1 MKNQNV
7 IEGLFTYRLHV
18 LKKQT
23 DRTMNE
29 AFTDEIALT
38 LTEARVLL
46 SVGSFGALSV
56 SDLGKASNLD
66 RSQASRATDIL
77 ERKGLVEKTSSTTD
91 GRGVVVTL
99 TAKGKKTYTRAAA
112 IAKARR
118 WWRCTSFLN
127 AALSPFCAL
136 SMRTR
141 SCSAS
146 SSRLLRL
153 DAESCGLFTP
163 VAARSELCESTAIA
177 GSDGIDPPFA
187 EGIAAPRAE
196 DTITPQCTSAPTA

>member
-1 MKNQNV
+1 MKDANV
-7 IEGLFTYRLHV
+7 IESLFTYRLHV

-46 SVGSFGALSV
+46 SIGSFGALSV

-77 ERKGLVEKTSSTTD
+77 ERKGLVEKTSSATD

-112 IAKARR
+112 IAKARNDDI
-118 WWRCTSFLN
+118 L
-127 AALSPFCAL
+127 AALRPAEREAL
-136 SMRTR
+136 GTIL
-141 SCSAS
+141 AK
-146 SSRLLRL
+146 L
-153 DAESCGLFTP
+153 
-163 VAARSELCESTAIA
+163 IA
-177 GSDGIDPPFA
+177 TQ
-187 EGIAAPRAE
+187 RAE
-196 DTITPQCTSAPTA
+196 ETAE

>member
-46 SVGSFGALSV
+46 SVGSFGTLSV

-112 IAKARR
+112 IAKGPLNSPAMRA
-118 WWRCTSFLN
+118 TLSSNKSSF
-127 AALSPFCAL
+127 ATGS
-136 SMRTR
+136 
-141 SCSAS
+141 
-146 SSRLLRL
+146 
-153 DAESCGLFTP
+153 TP
-163 VAARSELCESTAIA
+163 MNSKS
-177 GSDGIDPPFA
+177 
-187 EGIAAPRAE
+187 
-196 DTITPQCTSAPTA
+196 

>member
-29 AFTDEIALT
+29 AFTDEISLT

-66 RSQASRATDIL
+66 RSQASRGTDIL
-77 ERKGLVEKTSSTTD
+77 ERKGLVEKTSSATD

-99 TAKGKKTYTRAAA
+99 TAKGKKTYARATA
-112 IAKARR
+112 IAKARNDDILATLGQAER
-118 WWRCTSFLN
+118 E
-127 AALSPFCAL
+127 ALGKMLAKL
-136 SMRTR
+136 
-141 SCSAS
+141 
-146 SSRLLRL
+146 
-153 DAESCGLFTP
+153 
-163 VAARSELCESTAIA
+163 
-177 GSDGIDPPFA
+177 
-187 EGIAAPRAE
+187 IAAQGDDE
-196 DTITPQCTSAPTA
+196 TAG

>member
-1 MKNQNV
+1 MKNRNV

-23 DRTMNE
+23 DRTMNQ

-46 SVGSFGALSV
+46 SVGSFGTLSV

-77 ERKGLVEKTSSTTD
+77 ERKGLVEKTSSATD

-99 TAKGKKTYTRAAA
+99 TAKGKRTYTRAAA
-112 IAKARR
+112 IAKARNDDILATLGQAER
-118 WWRCTSFLN
+118 E
-127 AALSPFCAL
+127 ALGKILAKL
-136 SMRTR
+136 
-141 SCSAS
+141 
-146 SSRLLRL
+146 
-153 DAESCGLFTP
+153 
-163 VAARSELCESTAIA
+163 
-177 GSDGIDPPFA
+177 
-187 EGIAAPRAE
+187 IAAQGDDE
-196 DTITPQCTSAPTA
+196 TAG

>member
-1 MKNQNV
+1 MKNRSV

-23 DRTMNE
+23 DRTMNQ

-46 SVGSFGALSV
+46 SVGSFGTLSV

-112 IAKARR
+112 IAKARNDDILATLGQAER
-118 WWRCTSFLN
+118 E
-127 AALSPFCAL
+127 ALGKIL
-136 SMRTR
+136 TK
-141 SCSAS
+141 
-146 SSRLLRL
+146 L
-153 DAESCGLFTP
+153 
-163 VAARSELCESTAIA
+163 
-177 GSDGIDPPFA
+177 
-187 EGIAAPRAE
+187 IAAQGDDE
-196 DTITPQCTSAPTA
+196 TAG

>member
-77 ERKGLVEKTSSTTD
+77 ERKGLVEKTSSATD

-112 IAKARR
+112 IAKARNDDILATLGQAER
-118 WWRCTSFLN
+118 E
-127 AALSPFCAL
+127 ALGKIL
-136 SMRTR
+136 TK
-141 SCSAS
+141 
-146 SSRLLRL
+146 L
-153 DAESCGLFTP
+153 
-163 VAARSELCESTAIA
+163 
-177 GSDGIDPPFA
+177 
-187 EGIAAPRAE
+187 IAAQGDDE
-196 DTITPQCTSAPTA
+196 TAG

>member
-46 SVGSFGALSV
+46 SVGSFGTLSV
-56 SDLGKASNLD
+56 SDLGRASNLD

-77 ERKGLVEKTSSTTD
+77 ERKGLVEKTSSATD

-99 TAKGKKTYTRAAA
+99 TAKGRKTYTRAAA
-112 IAKARR
+112 IAKARNDDILATLGQAER
-118 WWRCTSFLN
+118 E
-127 AALSPFCAL
+127 ALGKMLAKL
-136 SMRTR
+136 
-141 SCSAS
+141 
-146 SSRLLRL
+146 
-153 DAESCGLFTP
+153 
-163 VAARSELCESTAIA
+163 
-177 GSDGIDPPFA
+177 
-187 EGIAAPRAE
+187 IAAQGDDE
-196 DTITPQCTSAPTA
+196 TAG